1 MAQVSAPHRGLA
13 AGSERVVL
21 WFMRRLAR
29 RLWCARLTWRAALGF
44 GAAVIG
50 LLELANLVEG
60 RVGDNLLRIIL
71 ITAVVVFAR
80 LGDNDVRYQLAR
92 TGESRRRS
100 FWHPRPEWLL
110 YPWWARAAS
119 MLLALVAAFI
129 VAGLSE
135 GAGVVVFFGAVGVAW
150 LVERAVIRR
159 RLSGTNRRHPESLG

>member
-1 MAQVSAPHRGLA
+1 
-13 AGSERVVL
+13 
-21 WFMRRLAR
+21 
-29 RLWCARLTWRAALGF
+29 LWCARLTWRAALGF
-44 GAAVIG
+44 VAAVIG

-71 ITAVVVFAR
+71 ITLLRIILITAVVVFAR
-80 LGDNDVRYQLAR
+80 LAENDVRYQLAR

-100 FWHPRPEWLL
+100 FWHPRPKSLL

-129 VAGLSE
+129 VDGLSE
-135 GAGVVVFFGAVGVAW
+135 GAGLVVFCGAVGVAW

-159 RLSGTNRRHPESLG
+159 RLAGTNRRHPESLG